1 MTDPIR
7 YSSTARTL
15 HWLIATL
22 VIANIAVGIAHDP
35 LGKVFAGT
43 MMVHKSIGLT
53 VLALTLARIIWRL
66 GHRPPPMPA
75 DMPGWEKAAAKG
87 LHTLFYVLLIVMPLS
102 GWIMSS
108 AGKRPL
114 TWFDLFAV
122 PKFAVTREDA
132 IVQVAGGHGAIGL
145 IFGLLILLHIAAAL
159 RHHFILKD
167 RVLRRMIG

>member
-1 MTDPIR
+1 MNDPIR
-7 YSSTARTL
+7 YSTTARTL
-15 HWLIATL
+15 HWLIAAL
-22 VIANIAVGIAHDP
+22 VIANIVIGIAHDP
-35 LGKVFAGT
+35 LGEVFAGT

-53 VLALTLARIIWRL
+53 ILTLTLARLVWRL

-75 DMPGWEKAAAKG
+75 AMPSWEQAAAKG
-87 LHTLFYVLLIVMPLS
+87 MHAVFYVLLIVLPLS
-102 GWIMSS
+102 GWLMSS

-132 IVQVAGGHGAIGL
+132 IVQLARGHGAIAL
-145 IFGLLILLHIAAAL
+145 IFALLILLHIAAAL

-167 RVLRRMIG
+167 QVLRCMIG